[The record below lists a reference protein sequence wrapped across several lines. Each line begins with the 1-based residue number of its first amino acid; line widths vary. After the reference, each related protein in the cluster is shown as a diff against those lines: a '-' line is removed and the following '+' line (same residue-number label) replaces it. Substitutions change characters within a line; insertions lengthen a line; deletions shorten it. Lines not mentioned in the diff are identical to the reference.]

1 MTDFNSVFNAA
12 SQLPN
17 EERLRLI
24 EALWQTLPAE
34 DDFPLH
40 SDWAAE
46 LERRVAQIE
55 SGSAHPIGWATI
67 RDEALARAAH
77 GCRD

>member
-1 MTDFNSVFNAA
+1 MTDFNSVFDAA
-12 SQLPN
+12 SQLPT
-17 EERLRLI
+17 EDRLRLI
-24 EALWQTLPAE
+24 EALWQTVPAE
-34 DDFPLH
+34 DDLPLH

-55 SGSAHPIGWATI
+55 SGSAQTIGWSTI

-77 GCRD
+77 GRRD